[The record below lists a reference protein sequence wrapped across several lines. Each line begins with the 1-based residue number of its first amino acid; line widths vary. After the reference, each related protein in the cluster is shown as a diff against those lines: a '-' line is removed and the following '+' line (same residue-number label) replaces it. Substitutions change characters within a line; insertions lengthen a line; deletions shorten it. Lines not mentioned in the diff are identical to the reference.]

1 LAAGGGAQ
9 RVKRLFG
16 LAVVALLAA
25 CSTAPSPPSPP
36 AEPPAAVGIDVPQ
49 GPGPALTQIGYE
61 QLPGWAADHHAAAIP
76 AFLAGCARMVGQNLG
91 GAGEAALRGGSSPSW
106 RASCTAAATVPA
118 GNDRAAR
125 AFFERYFQP
134 WLASIDGSAQGKF
147 TGYYEPELKGA
158 RQRGGIYQTPLL
170 RRPGPGRSLSRAQI
184 VAGGLAHQRLELL
197 YVSDPIDAFFL
208 QIQGAGRVRMPDGR
222 DIRVS
227 YDGQNGQAYIPIG
240 RILVDR
246 REMKLEDV
254 TLQSIRAW
262 LIAHP
267 KQAPALMNMN
277 PSYVFFRE
285 IPGTA
290 PEQGPPG
297 ALGAPL
303 TPLRSIA
310 VDKSFIPMGAPVWIE
325 TTDPV
330 TAAPIRQIMMA
341 QDVGGAIKGAIR
353 ADIFFGWGA
362 AAEERAGRM
371 NKPGAVYIFLP
382 RYANIPM
389 ASNSK

>member
-1 LAAGGGAQ
+1 MR
-9 RVKRLFG
+9 RVLGF
-16 LAVVALLAA
+16 AVAALLAA
-25 CSTAPSPPSPP
+25 CSTTPPPP
-36 AEPPAAVGIDVPQ
+36 PVEPTPAVGIIVPQ

-61 QLPGWAADHHAAAIP
+61 QLPGWGADHHAAAIP

-91 GAGEAALRGGSSPSW
+91 GRGESAARGGSSASW
-106 RASCTAAATVPA
+106 RAACAAAAVVPA
-118 GNDRAAR
+118 GNDQAAR
-125 AFFERYFQP
+125 AFFERQFQP
-134 WLASIDGSAQGKF
+134 WIASIDGSAAGKF

-170 RRPGPGRSLSRAQI
+170 RRPGPGGSLSRAQI
-184 VAGGLAHQRLELL
+184 VAGGLSRQHLELL

-208 QIQGAGRVRMPDGR
+208 QIQGAGRVRLPDGR

-227 YDGQNGQAYIPIG
+227 YDGQNGHSYVPIG

-246 REMKLEDV
+246 GEMKLEDV

-262 LIAHP
+262 LLAHP

-310 VDKSFIPMGAPVWIE
+310 VDKSFIPMGSPVWIE

-371 NKPGAVYIFLP
+371 NKSGAAYIFLP
-382 RYANIPM
+382 RDANVPM
-389 ASNSK
+389 ASNTR

>member
-1 LAAGGGAQ
+1 MR
-9 RVKRLFG
+9 RVLG
-16 LAVVALLAA
+16 LAVAALLAA
-25 CSTAPSPPSPP
+25 CSTATPPPTEP
-36 AEPPAAVGIDVPQ
+36 AVAVGIKVPK
-49 GPGPALTQIGYE
+49 GPGPALTQIGYD
-61 QLPGWAADHHAAAIP
+61 QLPGWLIDRHSAAIP
-76 AFLAGCARMVGQNLG
+76 SFLAGCARMVGQNLG
-91 GAGEAALRGGSSPSW
+91 GRGEAASRGGSSVSW
-106 RASCTAAATVPA
+106 RNACVAAATVPP
-118 GNDRAAR
+118 GDDPAAR
-125 AFFERYFQP
+125 AFFERHFQP
-134 WLASIDGSAQGKF
+134 WIASIDGSAQGKF
-147 TGYYEPELKGA
+147 TGYYEPELRGS
-158 RQRGGIYQTPLL
+158 RQRGGVYQTPLL
-170 RRPGPGRSLSRAQI
+170 RSPGPGRSLSRAQI
-184 VAGGLAHQRLELL
+184 VAGGLSKQRLELL
-197 YVSDPIDAFFL
+197 YVSNPIDGFFL
-208 QIQGAGRVRMPDGR
+208 EIQGAGRVRLPDGR

-227 YDGQNGQAYIPIG
+227 YAGQNGHSYVPIG
-240 RILVDR
+240 RILVER
-246 REMKLEDV
+246 GELKLEDV

-303 TPLRSIA
+303 TPMRSIA
-310 VDKSFIPMGAPVWIE
+310 VDRSFIPMGAPVWIE

-341 QDVGGAIKGAIR
+341 QDVGGAIKGAVR

-371 NKPGAVYIFLP
+371 NKSGAAYVFLP
-382 RYANIPM
+382 RDVSVPIAANTR
-389 ASNSK
+389 